1 MLFIYKS
8 FFKKNKMNKY
18 YLGVDLGST
27 TSKAVIIN
35 ENDEIIGRGITNTRA
50 NYSVA
55 ADIARDE
62 AIYNARFSI
71 LKKNLEKEINARPEY
86 EKYIS
91 DLESVFQYEQ
101 FKVRL
106 DKLGDELL
114 KTCKDFFQDQKKQE
128 EMIDHLRNIRRAF
141 KPQIKKDY
149 LFNSLGAKNQFF
161 RDIVSEKYNE
171 EVNKMDMALFEPL
184 MTVWDKSI
192 SPAENERVQFN
203 FKELV
208 HKAMDELKNKYQN
221 LPDTAAENTNVNFDA
236 ELNLLKGNFNTV
248 ADTLRKHIDEIAELE
263 FNIANMTGTGYGRAL
278 LPFPEDCIRSEILC
292 HAFGAHAIFP
302 ETRTVLDIGGQ
313 DTKAIQVDKY
323 GLVTSFQMND
333 RCAAGCGRYLGY
345 IADEMSISLNELGPM
360 AMQAEKEVTICS
372 TCTVF
377 AGAELRELT
386 NLGEKRADILGG
398 LHKAIIMR
406 AMSLIARSGGTFNE
420 FTFTGGVARNPAII
434 KYLTQL
440 VRENYGNDIK
450 INIHTDSIFMGAL
463 GGALFARRNMNIDL
477 PQTKQTKKA
486 IQE

>member
-1 MLFIYKS
+1 
-8 FFKKNKMNKY
+8 MNKY
-18 YLGVDLGST
+18 FLGVDLGST

-35 ENDEIIGRGITNTRA
+35 EQDEIIGRGITNTRA
-50 NYSVA
+50 NYAVA

-71 LKKNLEKEINARPEY
+71 LKNKLEGEMKEKPEY
-86 EKYIS
+86 RKYIT

-106 DKLGDELL
+106 DKLGEELL
-114 KTCKDFFQDQKKQE
+114 KTCYAFFKDEVRQAE
-128 EMIDHLRNIRRAF
+128 IIGHLRNIRRAF
-141 KPQIKKDY
+141 KPVIKRDY
-149 LFNSLGAKNQFF
+149 LYNNLGSKNQFF

-171 EVNKMDMALFEPL
+171 EVNKLDMSLFEPL

-192 SPAENERVQFN
+192 SPAENIRVQFN
-203 FKELV
+203 FQELV
-208 HKAMDELKNKYQN
+208 HKAMDELKEKYKN
-221 LPDTAAENTNVNFDA
+221 IPDTSLDDTSVDFDA
-236 ELNLLKGNFNTV
+236 EMNLLKGNFKHV
-248 ADTLRKHIDEIAELE
+248 SESLREHINEIANLE
-263 FNIANMTGTGYGRAL
+263 FNISNMTGTGYGRAL

-360 AMQAEKEVTICS
+360 AMEATKDVTICS

-386 NLGEKRADILGG
+386 NLVEKRADILGG

-406 AMSLIARSGGTFNE
+406 AMSLIARSGGVFDE
-420 FTFTGGVARNPAII
+420 FTFTGGVARNQAVI

-440 VRENYGNDIK
+440 VKENYGDGIK
-450 INIHTDSIFMGAL
+450 INIHTVSIFMGAL
-463 GGALFARRNMNIDL
+463 GGAMFARRNINVDL
-477 PQTKQTKKA
+477 PSATKTTTKTEA
-486 IQE
+486 IKN

>member
-1 MLFIYKS
+1 
-8 FFKKNKMNKY
+8 MNKY

-35 ENDEIIGRGITNTRA
+35 EQDEIIGRGITNTRA

-62 AIYNARFSI
+62 AVYNARFSI
-71 LKKNLEKEINARPEY
+71 LKKKLEAEIAANPHY
-86 EKYIS
+86 KKYIN

-106 DKLGDELL
+106 DKLGEELL
-114 KTCKDFFQDQKKQE
+114 KTCRSFFKDEETQE
-128 EMIDHLRNIRRAF
+128 FYINHLRSIRRSF
-141 KPQIKKDY
+141 KPVIKHDY
-149 LFNSLGAKNQFF
+149 LYNDLGAKNQFF

-171 EVNKMDMALFEPL
+171 EVNKLGSELFEPL

-192 SPAENERVQFN
+192 SPAENIRVLFD
-203 FKELV
+203 FKELI
-208 HKAMDELKNKYQN
+208 HKAMDELKVKYKN
-221 LPDTAAENTNVNFDA
+221 LPDTTNDESSVNFDA
-236 ELNLLKGNFNTV
+236 EMNLLKGNFDHV
-248 ADTLRKHIDEIAELE
+248 SESLREHIDEIATIE
-263 FNIANMTGTGYGRAL
+263 FNISNMTGTGYGRAL

-360 AMQAEKEVTICS
+360 AMKAEKEVNICS

-386 NLGEKRADILGG
+386 NLGERREDILAG

-406 AMSLIARSGGTFNE
+406 AMSLIARSGGVFNE
-420 FTFTGGVARNPAII
+420 FTFTGGVARNPAVI
-434 KYLTQL
+434 KYLSQL
-440 VRENYGNDIK
+440 VLENYGSSIK

-463 GGALFARRNMNIDL
+463 GGAMFARRNMKADL
-477 PQTKQTKKA
+477 PSAKKEK
-486 IQE
+486 IDMN

>member
-1 MLFIYKS
+1 
-8 FFKKNKMNKY
+8 MNKY

-35 ENDEIIGRGITNTRA
+35 EQDEIIGRGITNTRA

-71 LKKNLEKEINARPEY
+71 LKKKLEAEIATNPSYR
-86 EKYIS
+86 KYIE

-106 DKLGDELL
+106 DRLGEELV
-114 KTCKDFFQDQKKQE
+114 KTCDNVYKEEKKHAE
-128 EMIDHLRNIRRAF
+128 ILGHLRNIRRAF
-141 KPQIKKDY
+141 KPVIKHDY
-149 LFNSLGAKNQFF
+149 LYNNLGAKNQFF

-171 EVNKMDMALFEPL
+171 EVSKLDMSLFEPL
-184 MTVWDKSI
+184 MIVWDKSI
-192 SPAENERVQFN
+192 SPAENERVHFN
-203 FKELV
+203 FRELV
-208 HKAMDELKNKYQN
+208 EKSMDELKEKYKN
-221 LPDTAAENTNVNFDA
+221 LADSATNHESVNFDA
-236 ELNLLKGNFNTV
+236 ELNLLKGNFEQV
-248 ADTLRKHIDEIAELE
+248 SETLREHIYEIADIE

-278 LPFPEDCIRSEILC
+278 LPFPQECIRSEILC

-302 ETRTVLDIGGQ
+302 NTRTVLDIGGQ

-323 GLVTSFQMND
+323 GLGTSFQMND

-345 IADEMSISLNELGPM
+345 IAEEMSISLNELGPM
-360 AMQAEKEVTICS
+360 AMKAEKEVVICS

-386 NLGEKRADILGG
+386 NLGEKREDILGG

-406 AMSLIARSGGTFNE
+406 AMSLIARSGGVFNE
-420 FTFTGGVARNPAII
+420 FTFTGGVARNQAVI
-434 KYLTQL
+434 KYLAQL
-440 VRENYGNDIK
+440 VKENYGNNIT

-463 GGALFARRNMNIDL
+463 GGAMFARRNINVDL
-477 PQTKQTKKA
+477 PSAKKTA
-486 IQE
+486 PSLPSPKGKEMVN

>member
-1 MLFIYKS
+1 
-8 FFKKNKMNKY
+8 MNKY

-35 ENDEIIGRGITNTRA
+35 EQDEIIGRGITNTRA

-55 ADIARDE
+55 ADIAKDE
-62 AIYNARFSI
+62 AIYNARFSV
-71 LKKNLEKEINARPEY
+71 LKKKLEAELKAKPEY
-86 EKYIS
+86 NKYIT

-101 FKVRL
+101 FRIRL
-106 DKLGDELL
+106 DKLGDELV
-114 KTCKDFFQDQKKQE
+114 KTCHVFFTDEKKRE
-128 EMIDHLRNIRRAF
+128 EILNHLRNIRRAF
-141 KPQIKKDY
+141 KPKIKHEY
-149 LFNSLGAKNQFF
+149 LYNNLGAKNQFF
-161 RDIVSEKYNE
+161 RDTVSERYNE
-171 EVNKMDMALFEPL
+171 EVNKLDISLFEPL

-192 SPAENERVQFN
+192 SPSENQRVQFD

-208 HKAMDELKNKYQN
+208 HKAMDELKEKYKN
-221 LPDTAAENTNVNFDA
+221 LPDTSAENTSVNFDA
-236 ELNLLKGNFNTV
+236 ELNLLKGNFDHV
-248 ADTLRKHIDEIAELE
+248 SESLREHIDEIADIE
-263 FNIANMTGTGYGRAL
+263 FEIENMTGTGYGRAL
-278 LPFPEDCIRSEILC
+278 LPFPQECIRSEILC
-292 HAFGAHAIFP
+292 HAFGAHAVFP
-302 ETRTVLDIGGQ
+302 DTRTVLDIGGQ

-345 IADEMSISLNELGPM
+345 IADEMSISLNELGPL
-360 AMQAEKEVTICS
+360 ALEAEKEVTICS

-406 AMSLIARSGGTFNE
+406 AMSLIARSGGVYNE
-420 FTFTGGVARNPAII
+420 FTFTGGVARNQAVI

-440 VRENYGNDIK
+440 VKENYGDNIK

-463 GGALFARRNMNIDL
+463 GGAMFARRNVDMEL
-477 PQTKQTKKA
+477 PVSAKN
-486 IQE
+486 

>member
-1 MLFIYKS
+1 M
-8 FFKKNKMNKY
+8 KY

-35 ENDEIIGRGITNTRA
+35 EEDEIIGRGITNTRA

-62 AIYNARFSI
+62 AIYNARFSV
-71 LKKNLEKEINARPEY
+71 LKRRLDSELKVKPEY
-86 EKYIS
+86 AKYIS
-91 DLESVFQYEQ
+91 DLETAFQYEQ
-101 FKVRL
+101 FKVRI
-106 DKLGDELL
+106 DKLGEELL
-114 KTCKDFFQDQKKQE
+114 KTCKAYFKD
-128 EMIDHLRNIRRAF
+128 EMHDKILGHLRNIRRVI
-141 KPQIKKDY
+141 KPKIKHDY
-149 LFNSLGAKNQFF
+149 LFGNLGSKNQFF

-171 EVNKMDMALFEPL
+171 EVNKLEMEMFEPL

-192 SPAENERVQFN
+192 SPAENQTIEFN

-208 HKAMDELKNKYQN
+208 HKAMDEIRSKYSN
-221 LPDTAAENTNVNFDA
+221 LPETAAENSSNDFDA
-236 ELNLLKGNFNTV
+236 EMNLLRGNV
-248 ADTLRKHIDEIAELE
+248 DHVSDSLRTHIDEIADIE

-278 LPFPEDCIRSEILC
+278 LPFPQECIRSEILC

-302 ETRTVLDIGGQ
+302 DTRTVLDIGGQ

-360 AMQAEKEVTICS
+360 ALNANKEVTICS

-386 NLGEKRADILGG
+386 NLGEKREDILGG

-406 AMSLIARSGGTFNE
+406 AMSLIARSGGAFNE

-434 KYLTQL
+434 KYLTGL
-440 VRENYGNDIK
+440 VRENYGDNIK

-463 GGALFARRNMNIDL
+463 GGALFARKNMKIDL
-477 PQTKQTKKA
+477 PVSEKTKGA
-486 IQE
+486 IAK

>member
-1 MLFIYKS
+1 MS
-8 FFKKNKMNKY
+8 KY

-35 ENDEIIGRGITNTRA
+35 EQDEIIGRGITNTRA
-50 NYSVA
+50 NYAVA

-62 AIYNARFSI
+62 AVYNARFSI
-71 LKKNLEKEINARPEY
+71 LKKKLEGEIKANPHYKR
-86 EKYIS
+86 YID

-106 DKLGDELL
+106 DRLGEELL
-114 KTCKDFFQDQKKQE
+114 KTCKTFFKDEATQE
-128 EMIDHLRNIRRAF
+128 KMLGHLRSIRRAF
-141 KPQIKKDY
+141 KPEIKRDY
-149 LFNSLGAKNQFF
+149 LYNNLGAKNQFF
-161 RDIVSEKYNE
+161 RDIVSEKYNA
-171 EVNKMDMALFEPL
+171 EVNKLELPLFEPL

-192 SPAENERVQFN
+192 SPAENQLISFD
-203 FKELV
+203 FKELIY
-208 HKAMDELKNKYQN
+208 KAMDELKVKYKN
-221 LPDTAAENTNVNFDA
+221 LPDSATDDTSINFDA
-236 ELNLLKGNFNTV
+236 EMNLLKGNFDHV
-248 ADTLRKHIDEIAELE
+248 SDSLRTHIDEIADIE
-263 FNIANMTGTGYGRAL
+263 FHITNMTGTGYGRAL

-313 DTKAIQVDKY
+313 DTKAIQVDRY

-360 AMQAEKEVTICS
+360 AMQADKEVTICS

-377 AGAELRELT
+377 AGAELRELI
-386 NLGEKRADILGG
+386 NLGEKREDILGG

-406 AMSLIARSGGTFNE
+406 AMSLIARSGGVFNE
-420 FTFTGGVARNPAII
+420 FTFTGGVARNPAVI
-434 KYLTQL
+434 KYLSQL
-440 VRENYGNDIK
+440 VKENYGDKIK

-463 GGALFARRNMNIDL
+463 GGAMFARRNLNIDL
-477 PQTKQTKKA
+477 PAVKKQTAVMNK
-486 IQE
+486 

>member
-1 MLFIYKS
+1 MS
-8 FFKKNKMNKY
+8 KY

-35 ENDEIIGRGITNTRA
+35 EQDEIIGRGITNTRA

-62 AIYNARFSI
+62 ALYNARFSV
-71 LKKNLEKEINARPEY
+71 LKKNLETEIKARPEY
-86 EKYIS
+86 KKYIV

-106 DKLGDELL
+106 DNLGDELV
-114 KTCKDFFQDQKKQE
+114 KTCNTFFQDVQTRDK
-128 EMIDHLRNIRRAF
+128 ILNHLRNIRKAF
-141 KPQIKKDY
+141 KPKIKHDY
-149 LFNSLGAKNQFF
+149 IYNNLGSKNQFF
-161 RDIVSEKYNE
+161 RDVVSEKYNE
-171 EVNKMDMALFEPL
+171 EVNKLDSSLFEPL

-192 SPAENERVQFN
+192 TPAENKVVSFN
-203 FKELV
+203 FRQLIYEAMELLKEKYDNLP
-208 HKAMDELKNKYQN
+208 ELK
-221 LPDTAAENTNVNFDA
+221 ENISIDSEKDFDA
-236 ELNLLKGNFNTV
+236 VMYLLKGDFKNVSESLCDRIDEV
-248 ADTLRKHIDEIAELE
+248 ADLE

-302 ETRTVLDIGGQ
+302 NTRTVLDIGGQ

-360 AMQAEKEVTICS
+360 AMKAEKEVTICS

-386 NLGEKRADILGG
+386 NVGEKREDILGG

-406 AMSLIARSGGTFNE
+406 AMSLIARSGGVFNE
-420 FTFTGGVARNPAII
+420 FTFTGGVARNQAVI

-440 VRENYGNDIK
+440 VKENYGEGIT

-463 GGALFARRNMNIDL
+463 GGAMFARRNIKTDL
-477 PQTKQTKKA
+477 PSAKKA
-486 IQE
+486 SQVAV

>member
-1 MLFIYKS
+1 
-8 FFKKNKMNKY
+8 MNKY
-18 YLGVDLGST
+18 YLGIDLGST

-35 ENDEIIGRGITNTRA
+35 EQDEIIGRGITNTRA

-55 ADIARDE
+55 ADIARME

-71 LKKNLEKEINARPEY
+71 LKKNLAKEIESKPQYR
-86 EKYIS
+86 KYLA

-101 FKVRL
+101 FKVKI

-114 KTCKDFFQDQKKQE
+114 KTCYAHFE
-128 EMIDHLRNIRRAF
+128 GERRLTMIDHLKIIRRAI
-141 KPQIKKDY
+141 KPRIKHQY
-149 LFNSLGAKNQFF
+149 LFEDLGNKNQFF

-171 EVNKMDMALFEPL
+171 EVNKFDNSLFEPL
-184 MTVWDKSI
+184 MTIWDKSI
-192 SPAENERVQFN
+192 
-203 FKELV
+203 
-208 HKAMDELKNKYQN
+208 
-221 LPDTAAENTNVNFDA
+221 TAAENETIHFDFEVLINQAMDLLTEKYENLPDDPEGIPVDSKENFDTA
-236 ELNLLKGNFNTV
+236 MFLLKGEIKDITESLRDRITEV
-248 ADTLRKHIDEIAELE
+248 ARLE
-263 FNIANMTGTGYGRAL
+263 FHIENMTGTGYGRAL
-278 LPFPEDCIRSEILC
+278 LPFPADCIRSEILC
-292 HAFGAHAIFP
+292 HAFGAHAVFP

-345 IADEMSISLNELGPM
+345 IADEMSISINELGPM

-386 NLGEKRADILGG
+386 NMGEKRPDILGG

-406 AMSLIARSGGTFNE
+406 AMSLIARSGGVFNE
-420 FTFTGGVARNPAII
+420 FTFTGGVARNQAVI

-440 VRENYGNDIK
+440 VKENYGDNIK

-463 GGALFARRNMNIDL
+463 GGAMFARRNIKADL
-477 PQTKQTKKA
+477 PSAKKA
-486 IQE
+486 TA

>member
-1 MLFIYKS
+1 MS
-8 FFKKNKMNKY
+8 KY

-35 ENDEIIGRGITNTRA
+35 EKDEIIGRGITNTRA
-50 NYSVA
+50 NYAVA
-55 ADIARDE
+55 ADITKDE
-62 AIYNARFSI
+62 AIYNARFSV
-71 LKKNLEKEINARPEY
+71 LKKKLEAEMQAKPEY
-86 EKYIS
+86 RKYIN
-91 DLESVFQYEQ
+91 DLENVFQYEQ

-114 KTCKDFFQDQKKQE
+114 KTCRTYFKDE
-128 EMIDHLRNIRRAF
+128 ETQNLMIGHLRNIRKAF
-141 KPQIKKDY
+141 KPKIKHEY
-149 LFNSLGAKNQFF
+149 LYNNLGAKSQFF

-171 EVNKMDMALFEPL
+171 EVGKLDMSLFEPL

-192 SPAENERVQFN
+192 SPAENERVQFD

-208 HKAMDELKNKYQN
+208 EKAMDELKKKYKD
-221 LPDTAAENTNVNFDA
+221 LPDTAADSSVNFDA
-236 ELNLLKGNFNTV
+236 EMNLLRGNFDQVSNT
-248 ADTLRKHIDEIAELE
+248 LSHHIDEIAELE
-263 FNIANMTGTGYGRAL
+263 FNISNMTGTGYGRAL
-278 LPFPEDCIRSEILC
+278 LPFPQECIRSEILC
-292 HAFGAHAIFP
+292 HAFGAHAVFP

-360 AMQAEKEVTICS
+360 AMEAKKDVTICS

-386 NLGEKRADILGG
+386 NLGEKREDILGG

-406 AMSLIARSGGTFNE
+406 AMSLIARSGGVFNE
-420 FTFTGGVARNPAII
+420 FTFTGGVARNPAVI
-434 KYLTQL
+434 KYLTEL

-463 GGALFARRNMNIDL
+463 GGAMFARRNIKADL
-477 PQTKQTKKA
+477 PSAKKSKA
-486 IQE
+486 PVE

>member
-1 MLFIYKS
+1 MS
-8 FFKKNKMNKY
+8 KY

-35 ENDEIIGRGITNTRA
+35 ENDEIIGRGISNTRA

-62 AIYNARFSI
+62 ALYNARFSV
-71 LKKNLEKEINARPEY
+71 LKKNLDFEIKSRPEY
-86 EKYIS
+86 KKYID
-91 DLESVFQYEQ
+91 DLENVFQYEQ

-106 DKLGDELL
+106 DRLGEELV
-114 KTCKDFFQDQKKQE
+114 KTCKSFFKDEETQE
-128 EMIDHLRNIRRAF
+128 KMLIHLRNIRRSF
-141 KPQIKKDY
+141 KPKIKHDY
-149 LFNSLGAKNQFF
+149 IYNSLGSKNQFF

-171 EVNKMDMALFEPL
+171 EVNKLDSSLFEPL

-192 SPAENERVQFN
+192 TPAENEVVTFD
-203 FKELV
+203 FKTLV
-208 HKAMDELKNKYQN
+208 REAMEVLKEKYDK
-221 LPDTAAENTNVNFDA
+221 LPERAENISIESDSTFDA
-236 ELNLLKGNFNTV
+236 EMYLLKGDFKNV
-248 ADTLRKHIDEIAELE
+248 SESLRERIDEVAELE

-278 LPFPEDCIRSEILC
+278 LPFPESCIRSEILC
-292 HAFGAHAIFP
+292 HAFGAHAVFP
-302 ETRTVLDIGGQ
+302 DTRTVLDIGGQ

-360 AMQAEKEVTICS
+360 AMKAEKEVTICS

-386 NLGEKRADILGG
+386 NVGEKKEDILGG

-406 AMSLIARSGGTFNE
+406 AMSLIARSGGVFNE
-420 FTFTGGVARNPAII
+420 FTFTGGVARNQAVI

-440 VRENYGNDIK
+440 VRENYGEGIK

-463 GGALFARRNMNIDL
+463 GGAMFARRNLDIAL
-477 PQTKQTKKA
+477 PSAKKA
-486 IQE
+486 KLEVSAKV